1 MGRFDG
7 LVGVVT
13 GGARGIGAAVA
24 ASLVAEGAGVI
35 SLDLDTPSQRDGIRD
50 VRTDVSDSD
59 DVRAAFDDI
68 GEQEGRVD
76 VLVNNAGF
84 QRVGKTDEMDPA
96 VWDLVVATHLRG
108 MFLCSAAAIP
118 HMKKQKSGAIV
129 SISSV
134 AGYVGLPGRGPY
146 SASKAAILGL
156 TRSMAVELAP
166 SGIRVNAVAPGFT
179 RTPLVQQGLDDGS
192 LTEEWIL
199 GSVPLGRIAEPV
211 EIAEAV
217 LFLASEA
224 SSYVTGQCLLVDG
237 GWTTQG
243 LPSAPDWLSESET

>member
-24 ASLVAEGAGVI
+24 TSLVAEGAGVI

-59 DVRAAFDDI
+59 DVRAAVDEI

-108 MFLCSAAAIP
+108 MFD
-118 HMKKQKSGAIV
+118 
-129 SISSV
+129 
-134 AGYVGLPGRGPY
+134 
-146 SASKAAILGL
+146 
-156 TRSMAVELAP
+156 TR
-166 SGIRVNAVAPGFT
+166 
-179 RTPLVQQGLDDGS
+179 
-192 LTEEWIL
+192 
-199 GSVPLGRIAEPV
+199 
-211 EIAEAV
+211 
-217 LFLASEA
+217 
-224 SSYVTGQCLLVDG
+224 
-237 GWTTQG
+237 
-243 LPSAPDWLSESET
+243 